1 MNKEFLV
8 HLFHIILV
16 GGLFLYVSLK
26 NATMPKFMFTFLE
39 LLGIFII
46 IYHSYKSY
54 TYSLVKK
61 SFNVNLFHIFIVAPV
76 LLYIGY
82 ERPAPNKFVYQLLLM
97 LAFSVIGYH
106 GYYLILDFNKE

>member
-26 NATMPKFMFTFLE
+26 NSSMPKFMFPFLIF
-39 LLGIFII
+39 LGIFII

-54 TYSLVKK
+54 TYSLIKK
-61 SFNVNLFHIFIVAPV
+61 SFNVNLFHIFIVAP
-76 LLYIGY
+76 LLIYIGY
-82 ERPAPNKFVYQLLLM
+82 ERPGPNKFTYQLLLM

>member
-1 MNKEFLV
+1 MDKELLV

-26 NATMPKFMFTFLE
+26 NATMPKFMFPFLE

-54 TYSLVKK
+54 TYSLLNK
-61 SFNVNLFHIFIVAPV
+61 SFNVNLFHIFIVAP
-76 LLYIGY
+76 LLIYIGY
-82 ERPAPNKFVYQLLLM
+82 KHPEPNKFAYQLLLM

-106 GYYLILDFNKE
+106 GYYMILDFNKA

>member
-1 MNKEFLV
+1 MSKELFV

-26 NATMPKFMFTFLE
+26 NASMSKFMFPFLFF
-39 LLGIFII
+39 LGFIII

-54 TYSLVKK
+54 TYYLLKK
-61 SFNVNLFHIFIVAPV
+61 SFNVNLFHIFIVAP
-76 LLYIGY
+76 LLIYIGC
-82 ERPAPNKFVYQLLLM
+82 EEPAPNKFAYQLLLM

-106 GYYLILDFNKE
+106 GYYMILDFNSD

>member
-1 MNKEFLV
+1 MSKELFV

-26 NATMPKFMFTFLE
+26 NATMPELMFPFLK

>member
-1 MNKEFLV
+1 MNKKLFV

-26 NATMPKFMFTFLE
+26 NATIPTFMFPFLIF
-39 LLGIFII
+39 LGIFII

-82 ERPAPNKFVYQLLLM
+82 ERPTPNKFIYQMLLM

-106 GYYLILDFNKE
+106 GYYMILDFNEE